1 MHLARRPPSGEY
13 LGSTTQG
20 NCNVHRR
27 DSSKLPTA
35 PVLPKPSITP
45 VVIIAVLFGVAH
57 MLTNGQYGF
66 HRDELQILNDAQH
79 LDWGFVPYPPLT
91 SALEYLGF
99 KMFGLSLVGLR
110 LFSVLA
116 QALVILVSGLM
127 ARFLGGGRLAQVF
140 TAIAIG
146 LSPAPMGNAT
156 MFQYSSFDM
165 LWWVLIA
172 WSVIRLLR
180 DDDPRWWVAI
190 GLFAGLGLQT
200 KYSIAFELV
209 GVLVGVLLT
218 DARRYFLNRWF
229 WAGGAVALLVFAP
242 NLVWLAGHD
251 FISYQFLQGIH
262 ARDVNAGRADGFLLD
277 QFLINAN
284 LFAAPVWIAG
294 LVGYFRARRFRML
307 AWMYVVPLLLFML
320 ARGRFYYVSAA
331 YPMLLAMG
339 SVIGERWLHTLR
351 PAWRVGTAALFFSG
365 VTAIGIYA
373 ALIIMPMASSG
384 PLRDFALKR
393 NNDLRERIGWNELV
407 TRVAAIRDAL
417 PAEQQAD
424 LGIVVGNYGEQ
435 GAIALLGKAYGL
447 PSPITA
453 INSGWLRGYPQ
464 TPPRTVIVLGSSRER
479 ADELFADCRLAGHS
493 GNAWGVV
500 NEESRDHPDIFVC
513 GPARKPWSE
522 LWSYGPE
529 FG

>member
-1 MHLARRPPSGEY
+1 
-13 LGSTTQG
+13 
-20 NCNVHRR
+20 VHSRA
-27 DSSKLPTA
+27 SSDPQLD
-35 PVLPKPSITP
+35 ITP
-45 VVIIAVLFGVAH
+45 VLIIAVLFGMAH
-57 MLTNGQYGF
+57 VLTNGQYGF
-66 HRDELQILNDAQH
+66 HRDELQFLSDAQH

-91 SALEYLGF
+91 SALEGLGF

-116 QALVILVSGLM
+116 QTVVILVSGLM
-127 ARFLGGGRLAQVF
+127 ARDLGGGRLAQVF
-140 TAIAIG
+140 TAIAVG

-200 KYSIAFELV
+200 KYSIAMELV

-218 DARRYFLNRWF
+218 DARRFLASRWL
-229 WAGGAVALLVFAP
+229 WAGVAVALLVFAP
-242 NLVWLAGHD
+242 NLVWLARHD

-262 ARDVNAGRADGFLLD
+262 ARDVGEGRADGFLRD

-284 LFAAPVWIAG
+284 LCAAPVWIAG
-294 LVGYFRARRFRML
+294 LVGYFRTRRFRML
-307 AWMYVVPLLLFML
+307 AWMYVIPLLLFML

-339 SVIGERWLHTLR
+339 SVVGERWLRTLR
-351 PAWRVGTAALFFSG
+351 PAWRVGTAALMFSG
-365 VTAIGIYA
+365 VAAIGIYA

-393 NNDLRERIGWNELV
+393 NNDLREKIGWNELV
-407 TRVAAIRDAL
+407 ARVVAIRDAL
-417 PAEQQAD
+417 PVEQQAG
-424 LGIVVGNYGEQ
+424 LGIVVGNYGEA
-435 GAIALLGKAYGL
+435 GAIALLGKAHGL

-464 TPPRTVIVLGSSRER
+464 TPPRTVIVLGSSLER
-479 ADELFADCRLAGHS
+479 ANELFIDCRLAGHS
-493 GNAWGVV
+493 GNALGVI

>member
-1 MHLARRPPSGEY
+1 
-13 LGSTTQG
+13 
-20 NCNVHRR
+20 VHSR
-27 DSSKLPTA
+27 DSSQFPAA
-35 PVLPKPSITP
+35 PVLSKPSITP
-45 VVIIAVLFGVAH
+45 VLIIAVLFGMAH
-57 MLTNGQYGF
+57 MATNGQYGF
-66 HRDELQILNDAQH
+66 HRDELQFLSDAQH

-91 SALEYLGF
+91 PALEHLGF

-116 QALVILVSGLM
+116 QTLVILVSGLM
-127 ARFLGGGRLAQVF
+127 ARDLGGGRLAQVF
-140 TAIAIG
+140 TAIAVG

-190 GLFAGLGLQT
+190 GLFAGLGMQT

-218 DARRYFLNRWF
+218 HTRRYFLNRWF

-242 NLVWLAGHD
+242 NLIWLVRHD
-251 FISYQFLQGIH
+251 FISYQFLQSIH
-262 ARDVNAGRADGFLLD
+262 ARDVGEGRADGFLRD

-284 LFAAPVWIAG
+284 LFAAPVWVAG
-294 LVGYFRARRFRML
+294 LVGYFRTRRFRML

-320 ARGRFYYVSAA
+320 MRGRFYYVSAA

-339 SVIGERWLHTLR
+339 SMIGERWLRTLR
-351 PAWRVGTAALFFSG
+351 PAWRVGAAALLFSG
-365 VTAIGIYA
+365 VVAIGIYA

-393 NNDLRERIGWNELV
+393 NNDLREKIGWNELV
-407 TRVAAIRDAL
+407 RRVVAIRDAL
-417 PAEQQAD
+417 PAEQQAN

-479 ADELFADCRLAGHS
+479 ADELFTGCRLADHS

-513 GPARKPWSE
+513 GAARKPWSE
-522 LWSYGPE
+522 LWSHGPE

>member
-1 MHLARRPPSGEY
+1 
-13 LGSTTQG
+13 
-20 NCNVHRR
+20 
-27 DSSKLPTA
+27 
-35 PVLPKPSITP
+35 
-45 VVIIAVLFGVAH
+45 

-66 HRDELQILNDAQH
+66 HRDEFQFLSDAQH

-91 SALEYLGF
+91 SALEYLAL

-127 ARFLGGGRLAQVF
+127 ARGLGGGRMAQVF
-140 TAIAIG
+140 TAIAVG
-146 LSPAPMGNAT
+146 LSPAPMANAT

-165 LWWVLIA
+165 LWWVLVA
-172 WSVIRLLR
+172 WSGIRLLR

-200 KYSIAFELV
+200 KYSIAFELL
-209 GVLVGVLLT
+209 GVLGGVLLT
-218 DARRYFLNRWF
+218 DARRYLTNRWF

-242 NLVWLAGHD
+242 NLSWLAAHD
-251 FISYQFLQGIH
+251 FISYRFLQSIH
-262 ARDVNAGRADGFLLD
+262 LRDVSEGRADGFVRD

-294 LVGYFRARRFRML
+294 LVGYFRVRRFRML
-307 AWMYVVPLLLFML
+307 GWMYVVPLLLFL
-320 ARGRFYYVSAA
+320 LLRGRFYYVSAT

-339 SVIGERWLHTLR
+339 AVVGERWLRTLR
-351 PAWRVGTAALFFSG
+351 PARQVGIATLLFSG
-365 VTAIGIYA
+365 VAAIGLYA

-384 PLRDFALKR
+384 PMLHFALTR
-393 NNDLRERIGWNELV
+393 NYDLREKIGWNELV
-407 TRVAAIRDAL
+407 TRVVAIRDAL
-417 PAEQQAD
+417 PAGQQEN

-435 GAIALLGKAYGL
+435 GAIALLGKDHGL
-447 PSPITA
+447 PAPITA
-453 INSGWLRGYPQ
+453 VNSGWLRGYPP
-464 TPPRTVIVLGSSRER
+464 TPPSTVIVLGSSRER
-479 ADELFADCRLAGHS
+479 ADELFFNCHLAGHT
-493 GNAWGVV
+493 GNALGVV

-513 GPARKPWSE
+513 GAARRPWSE
-522 LWSYGPE
+522 IWSHGPE